1 MGYMQKW
8 IFFSSYKNYRYKLRI
23 NWKELVANLRKV
35 FEKVKSML
43 EGCQPPGKVFE
54 KVKATV
60 ERLATLGRICTFIEW

>member
-35 FEKVKSML
+35 FEKVKSTL
-43 EGCQPPGKVFE
+43 EGCQLRE
-54 KVKATV
+54 KYLKK
-60 ERLATLGRICTFIEW
+60 